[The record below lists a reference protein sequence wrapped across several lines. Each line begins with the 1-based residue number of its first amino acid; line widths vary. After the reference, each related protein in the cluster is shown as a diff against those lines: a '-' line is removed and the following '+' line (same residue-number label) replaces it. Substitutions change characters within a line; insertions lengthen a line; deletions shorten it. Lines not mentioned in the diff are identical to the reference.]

1 MVSPILR
8 YVFALRRLSE
18 PVTTLQPLG
27 LRGALLSC
35 AERVSLVYERATRRI
50 EAVGDALGE
59 SFVVGE

>member
-18 PVTTLQPLG
+18 RATALQPLG

-35 AERVSLVYERATRRI
+35 AERVSLDHERATTRT
-50 EAVGDALGE
+50 EVKGGPSGE
-59 SFVVGE
+59 SFAVGE